1 MLPPPSTA
9 LRHLPAS
16 QRILAESGY
25 ASRPAEVSVGKDP
38 LLYGRPRRPFAQLAQ
53 HFKELYMAMPEHQG
67 GHRSSPVPYATP
79 EGSVASVTGIDRVEE
94 SDAGHDA
101 RQAQIL
107 DASLI
112 AVISTDIP
120 WPLHPSLRCALS
132 LDGCLTVQLSDLKP
146 PLLAYQLPPSGVDY
160 TAGRS
165 HVELQPFKLEGV
177 TYVRVMKGFHARFKG
192 VISEREWR

>member
-9 LRHLPAS
+9 LPHLPAS

-25 ASRPAEVSVGKDP
+25 VSRPAEVAVGKDP

-53 HFKELYMAMPEHQG
+53 HFKELYMAVPEHQG
-67 GHRSSPVPYATP
+67 GHRSPVPNATP
-79 EGSVASVTGIDRVEE
+79 EGSVASVTGINRVEE

-101 RQAQIL
+101 RQAQLL

-112 AVISTDIP
+112 AIISTDIP
-120 WPLHPSLRCALS
+120 WPLFPSLRCALS
-132 LDGCLTVQLSDLKP
+132 PGGCLTVQLGGLKP
-146 PLLAYQLPPSGVDY
+146 PLLAYQLPASGVDY

-165 HVELQPFKLEGV
+165 HIELQPFKLEGV
-177 TYVRVMKGFHARFKG
+177 TYVRVMVYFSYTHA
-192 VISEREWR
+192 